1 MPVFYPKEGQPSMD
15 DLTLNEPAA
24 SSAAAE
30 IPAASTDVESG
41 FLLDAPA
48 PDLSTPT
55 GDTPAENGE
64 AGDRPTAQDRPTA
77 EKPGDTSGDP
87 PFHEHPRWQEVQTK
101 LREAEAENARLKT
114 WEPVLQQFRD
124 AGMGE
129 PAAVQEAV
137 RQQAE
142 QTELRRIAE
151 GVWAEVEAGT
161 LSEDAAEERFQRIQA
176 QREFDQLK
184 AQLASQQAQQQ
195 QGQSQQ
201 ARAAEL
207 AAQLPAL
214 ARLYPEMDESD
225 VREIAL
231 RTPGANLTALA
242 KLSHDKAV
250 AVIARYNARA
260 AQRPAVAVE
269 GGGGAPSSSGK
280 TVADMSREEFD
291 QYYKSEIAR
300 AETAGR
306 Y

>member
-1 MPVFYPKEGQPSMD
+1 MD

-64 AGDRPTAQDRPTA
+64 AGDRPSAGS
-77 EKPGDTSGDP
+77 ENDP
-87 PFHEHPRWQEVQTK
+87 PFHQHPRWQEVQTK
-101 LREAEAENARLKT
+101 LREIEAENVRLKA

-124 AGMGE
+124 AGLDA
-129 PAAVQEAV
+129 PAAVQQAV
-137 RQQAE
+137 RDQSEQAD
-142 QTELRRIAE
+142 LRQIAE

-161 LSEDAAEERFQRIQA
+161 LSEDAAEERFQRIQER
-176 QREFDQLK
+176 REIDQLK
-184 AQLASQQAQQQ
+184 AQLASREL
-195 QGQSQQ
+195 GQSQQ
-201 ARAAEL
+201 ARAAQVDS
-207 AAQLPAL
+207 QLPEL
-214 ARLYPEMDESD
+214 ARLYPEMNEPD
-225 VREIAL
+225 VREVAL
-231 RTPGANLTALA
+231 RIPGADLTALA
-242 KLSHDKAV
+242 KLSHDKSV

-260 AQRPAVAVE
+260 GKRPSVAVE
-269 GGGGAPSSSGK
+269 SAGGAPSSSGK